1 MIIILVRMIHAI
13 IIVTDA
19 APNVAFRQCKYA
31 KWRKNQDYIYNV
43 CLIDAQL
50 NSFLWIPLAVWYR
63 CAGLLFIWCCTHTG
77 WCKVSILWNVPLCIS
92 YNLCFL
98 TFLFCFSFLRRV
110 LQTEQQSHLRCL
122 DSCTQNRGRHV
133 CSGHYPSFYLQQYR
147 FYSGR
152 CQRSARKQLPGW
164 TIH

>member
-50 NSFLWIPLAVWYR
+50 NSFL
-63 CAGLLFIWCCTHTG
+63 
-77 WCKVSILWNVPLCIS
+77 
-92 YNLCFL
+92 
-98 TFLFCFSFLRRV
+98 
-110 LQTEQQSHLRCL
+110 
-122 DSCTQNRGRHV
+122 
-133 CSGHYPSFYLQQYR
+133 
-147 FYSGR
+147 
-152 CQRSARKQLPGW
+152 
-164 TIH
+164 